1 MWFFHVYLAQM
12 YKKGFVNRAFIQMFK
27 QYNISYNGQRFQQS
41 TKFDYS
47 FIQEWNISYRGQFF
61 QQFTTCVLSVSIIEY
76 NLSIE
81 PIYQYNIYLVN
92 AFE

>member
-1 MWFFHVYLAQM
+1 MCFFTVYLAQK

-41 TKFDYS
+41 TKVDY
-47 FIQEWNISYRGQFF
+47 
-61 QQFTTCVLSVSIIEY
+61 SVSIIEY

-81 PIYQYNIYLVN
+81 PIYQYNTYYS
-92 AFE
+92 